1 MVTQEPKAQFAWPA
15 QAAVNRPVPKT
26 KIYAHAKPTAAQRAP
41 FVDQVESIIWAYK
54 LAPETINLPAKPD
67 VPEIEV
73 FEVALKLPDVSHSVL
88 RCIDKAIPFPIL
100 FVLRFEDRIQA
111 IAAYK
116 RPSDAASGQWVL
128 GDYHATPWQK
138 DDAPRAALPV
148 ALDLQGLYEQLVR
161 HHLAIPAR
169 PGESLRDQ
177 LDRQHWRPSRPQRP
191 SWKRALRKKSNS
203 TERLKST
210 RSCVPCAQSC
220 TPCLNKSSPIT
231 IRYIFCSCLRL
242 YSKR

>member
-1 MVTQEPKAQFAWPA
+1 MQEPKAQFVWPA

-26 KIYAHAKPTAAQRAP
+26 KIYAHAKPTAALRAL
-41 FVDQVESIIWAYK
+41 FVEQVENITWAYK

-73 FEVALKLPDVSHSVL
+73 FEIALKLPDVSHSVL

-100 FVLRFEDRIQA
+100 FVLRHDGRTQA

-128 GDYHATPWQK
+128 GDYHAAPWQK

-161 HHLAIPAR
+161 QHLAIPAR

-177 LDRQHWRPSRPQRP
+177 LDRLANLSAKQTAATKLEARLAQEKQFNRKIEINAQLRTVRTELH
-191 SWKRALRKKSNS
+191 ALS
-203 TERLKST
+203 E
-210 RSCVPCAQSC
+210 
-220 TPCLNKSSPIT
+220 
-231 IRYIFCSCLRL
+231 
-242 YSKR
+242 